1 MILDKNIHPERDLY
15 FLGGQ
20 LIDYLEKYDTNEIDF
35 FDLYLAVN
43 KNQSLTMNLYTLV
56 LDWLFI
62 LGIIKKGK
70 NGMLE
75 KCF

>member
-1 MILDKNIHPERDLY
+1 MILDKNIHPERALY

-20 LIDYLEKYDTNEIDF
+20 LIDHLDKYEKEEIDF
-35 FDLYLAVN
+35 FDLYIVAN
-43 KNQSLTMNLYTLV
+43 KSQSLTMNLYTLV

-70 NGMLE
+70 NGMLQ